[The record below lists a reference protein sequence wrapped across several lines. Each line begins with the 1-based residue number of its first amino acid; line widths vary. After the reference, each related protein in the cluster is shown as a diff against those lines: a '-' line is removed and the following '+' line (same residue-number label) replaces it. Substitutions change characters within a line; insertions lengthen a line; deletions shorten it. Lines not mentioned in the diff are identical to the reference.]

1 MSKTNIT
8 LDNLIN
14 DFNNYRIQTIIIESV
29 LGGIIII
36 LICCTVYFFIWRRNL
51 MKLVKIL
58 DPVSAYKR
66 VGPSIYVKRGQRDTA
81 SISSSFK
88 HYEGSN
94 SGFDDNCAE
103 REQRNNRNMETLDRN
118 FFTKSNFGF
127 DGDNNSRNT
136 ENQANSTRRRNEQA
150 EAMEAITTL
159 DKVLY

>member
-1 MSKTNIT
+1 MSATKEELENLTTN
-8 LDNLIN
+8 
-14 DFNNYRIQTIIIESV
+14 FNNYRSQTIIIESV
-29 LGGIIII
+29 LGGITIV

-51 MKLVKIL
+51 IKLVKVL

-66 VGPSIYVKRGQRDTA
+66 VGPSIYIKRGQRDTT

-94 SGFDDNCAE
+94 SVFADDDVE
-103 REQRNNRNMETLDRN
+103 KEQRNKNVETLDRN
-118 FFTKSNFGF
+118 FFTKSNFSF
-127 DGDNNSRNT
+127 DEDNSSKNT
-136 ENQANSTRRRNEQA
+136 ENQANSTRRKNEQA